1 MRAEALE
8 KCKLMA
14 AMALFGTIGLF
25 VRRIGLPSGL
35 IVFVRS
41 VVGMLFL
48 LGVLLLRRKKP
59 DFAAIW
65 KHGLL
70 LLLSGACLGVN
81 WILLFEAYR
90 YTTVATAT
98 LCYYLAPVL
107 VMLAAPLLLK
117 ERLTLRR
124 ALCAVAALGGMVL
137 VSGILSSGEFSPKGI
152 VLGLG
157 AAVFYAGLILLN
169 RRLGALDAFDK
180 TIAQLFV
187 AALVVLP
194 YTLLAESWSF
204 SDFGGVT
211 VILLLIVGILHTG
224 IAYCLYFGAV
234 GRLKAQT
241 AAILSYLDPVVAVLL
256 SALVLKE
263 PLGMGGV
270 LGSVFILGAALISEL
285 PEKRKE

>member
-25 VRRIGLPSGL
+25 VRKIGLPSGL
-35 IVFVRS
+35 VVFVRS

-48 LGVLLLRRKKP
+48 LGVLLLRRKMP
-59 DFAAIW
+59 DFAAIR

-70 LLLSGACLGVN
+70 LLISGACLGVN
-81 WILLFEAYR
+81 WILLFESYR

-98 LCYYLAPVL
+98 LCYYLAPIL

-117 ERLTLRR
+117 EKLTLRR
-124 ALCAVAALGGMVL
+124 ALCALAALLGMVF
-137 VSGILSSGEFSPKGI
+137 VSGILDSGEFAPKGI
-152 VLGLG
+152 ALGLG
-157 AAVFYAGLILLN
+157 AAVFYGALVLLN
-169 RRLGALDAFDK
+169 RKLSALNAFDK
-180 TIAQLFV
+180 TVAQLFV

-194 YTLLAESWSF
+194 YTLLAEDWTF
-204 SDFGGVT
+204 ADFNRT
-211 VILLLIVGILHTG
+211 SLFLLLTVGVLHTG
-224 IAYCLYFGAV
+224 LAYCLYFGSL
-234 GRLKAQT
+234 GHLKAQT

-263 PLGMGGV
+263 PLGPGGV
-270 LGSVFILGAALISEL
+270 LGSVFILGAALVSEL